1 MTDIISLPKPLPA
14 CGTLHRWEW
23 EEISGLS
30 ARNETE
36 TGADPL
42 HMPVCVANER
52 QPSLVGPRHVRA
64 QECHWQWW
72 CHRRLDGRHPR
83 PGLDDRLVQYL
94 QALVLLREGDGRSG
108 IGVAAR
114 ILGHLV

>member
-14 CGTLHRWEW
+14 CGALHRWEW

-42 HMPVCVANER
+42 HIPVCVANER
-52 QPSLVGPRHVRA
+52 QPSLVGHRHVPA

-72 CHRRLDGRHPR
+72 CRRRLDGRHPR
-83 PGLDDRLVQYL
+83 PRLVHVLHQDL
-94 QALVLLREGDGRSG
+94 EPLVLLCEGDDRSG
-108 IGVAAR
+108 IG
-114 ILGHLV
+114 